1 MMKPETKRLQISLL
15 VLAKKYG
22 SPLFVYDTAIIKRQ
36 YDRLSG
42 AFDGIP
48 VKLHYACKA
57 LTNIEIL
64 KFIRNLGAG
73 LDAVSIEEV
82 ALGIRAGFA
91 PSDIFFTPN
100 SISFEELVEAAHKG
114 VSINIDNL
122 DMLEL
127 FAQQFPDRAICIRI
141 NPHIMAGGNANI
153 SVGHIDS
160 KFGISIHQ
168 LPHVLKLV
176 DSWNIKVEGI
186 HMHTGSDILD
196 AEVFLGAT
204 EILLNAAKS
213 FKDLRFID
221 FGSGFKVPY
230 KKGDI
235 ETNVEVLGELISQR
249 MKQFFKEY
257 GRTLDVVF
265 EPGKFLVSE
274 AGVLLSSVNIVK
286 ITPSTL
292 FAGMDTGFNH
302 LIRPMLYGA
311 YHHIENIS
319 NPGGNPRIYNVV
331 GYLCETDTFAVNRR
345 INEVRVGDVLCFQN
359 AGAYCFSMASNYNS
373 RLRPAEVIIHEG
385 KDYLIR
391 RRESFE
397 DLIKLQKSTGLFD

>member
-1 MMKPETKRLQISLL
+1 MKPETQRLQMSLVDL
-15 VLAKKYG
+15 TKKYG
-22 SPLFVYDTAIIKRQ
+22 SPLFVYDTAVIKRQ
-36 YDRLSG
+36 YDRLMG

-57 LTNIEIL
+57 LTNIEVL
-64 KFIRNLGAG
+64 KYIRSLGAG

-82 ALGIRAGFA
+82 ALGIRAGFN
-91 PSDIFFTPN
+91 PTEIFYTPN
-100 SISFEELVEAAHKG
+100 SVDFSEIEEAAHKG

-127 FAQQFPDRAICIRI
+127 FAQKFPDNAVCLRI
-141 NPHIMAGGNANI
+141 NPHIMAGGNPNI

-168 LPHVLKLV
+168 LPHIMKLV
-176 DSWNIKVEGI
+176 NSWGIKVEGI

-196 AEVFLGAT
+196 AEVFLGAI

-213 FKDLRFID
+213 FPDLRFID

-235 ETNVEVLGELISQR
+235 ETNIENLGALISKR
-249 MKQFFKEY
+249 MKDFFKEY
-257 GRTLDVVF
+257 GRVLDIIF

-274 AGVLLSSVNIVK
+274 AGVLLSKVNTVK

-302 LIRPMLYGA
+302 LIRPMFYGS

-319 NPGGNPRIYNVV
+319 NPTGNPRIYNVV

-345 INEVRVGDVLCFQN
+345 INEVRVGDVLCFHN

-373 RLRPAEVIIHEG
+373 RLKPAEVLVHEG

-397 DLIKLQKSTGLFD
+397 DLIKLQKTTGLFD

>member
-1 MMKPETKRLQISLL
+1 MKPETDRLQMSLMDL
-15 VLAKKYG
+15 TKKYG
-22 SPLFVYDTAIIKRQ
+22 SPLFVYDTAVIKKQ
-36 YDRLSG
+36 YDRLMN
-42 AFDGIP
+42 AFHDTP
-48 VKLHYACKA
+48 VRLHYACKA
-57 LTNIEIL
+57 LTNIEVL
-64 KFIRNLGAG
+64 KYIRSLGAG

-82 ALGIRAGFA
+82 ALGIRAGFN
-91 PSDIFFTPN
+91 PSDIFYTPN
-100 SISFEELVEAAHKG
+100 SVGFEELTEAAHKG

-127 FAQQFPDRAICIRI
+127 FAQNFPDKPVCIRI
-141 NPHIMAGGNANI
+141 NPHIMAGGNLKI

-176 DSWNIKVEGI
+176 ESWNIKVEGI

-196 AEVFLGAT
+196 AEVFLNAI

-213 FKDLRFID
+213 FDDLKYID

-235 ETNVEVLGELISQR
+235 ETNIEHLGKLISER
-249 MKQFFKEY
+249 MHAFYKEY
-257 GRTLDVVF
+257 GRTVEVIF

-274 AGVLLSSVNIVK
+274 AGVLLSKVNTVK

-302 LIRPMLYGA
+302 LIRPMFYGS

-319 NPGGNPRIYNVV
+319 NPSGNPRIYNVV

-345 INEVRVGDVLCFQN
+345 INEIRVGDVLCFHN

-373 RLRPAEVIIHEG
+373 RLKPAEVLIHEG

-397 DLIKLQKSTGLFD
+397 DLIKLQKNTGLFD

>member
-1 MMKPETKRLQISLL
+1 M
-15 VLAKKYG
+15 
-22 SPLFVYDTAIIKRQ
+22 
-36 YDRLSG
+36 
-42 AFDGIP
+42 
-48 VKLHYACKA
+48 
-57 LTNIEIL
+57 
-64 KFIRNLGAG
+64 
-73 LDAVSIEEV
+73 
-82 ALGIRAGFA
+82 
-91 PSDIFFTPN
+91 
-100 SISFEELVEAAHKG
+100 
-114 VSINIDNL
+114 
-122 DMLEL
+122 
-127 FAQQFPDRAICIRI
+127 
-141 NPHIMAGGNANI
+141 
-153 SVGHIDS
+153 
-160 KFGISIHQ
+160 
-168 LPHVLKLV
+168 
-176 DSWNIKVEGI
+176 
-186 HMHTGSDILD
+186 D

-204 EILLNAAKS
+204 EILLNAARS

-249 MKQFFKEY
+249 MKRFFKEY

-319 NPGGNPRIYNVV
+319 NPSGNPRIYNVV

>member
-1 MMKPETKRLQISLL
+1 
-15 VLAKKYG
+15 
-22 SPLFVYDTAIIKRQ
+22 
-36 YDRLSG
+36 
-42 AFDGIP
+42 
-48 VKLHYACKA
+48 
-57 LTNIEIL
+57 
-64 KFIRNLGAG
+64 
-73 LDAVSIEEV
+73 
-82 ALGIRAGFA
+82 LGIRAGFA

-292 FAGMDTGFNH
+292 FAGMDTDQCFTE
-302 LIRPMLYGA
+302 
-311 YHHIENIS
+311 HII
-319 NPGGNPRIYNVV
+319 
-331 GYLCETDTFAVNRR
+331 T
-345 INEVRVGDVLCFQN
+345 
-359 AGAYCFSMASNYNS
+359 
-373 RLRPAEVIIHEG
+373 
-385 KDYLIR
+385 
-391 RRESFE
+391 
-397 DLIKLQKSTGLFD
+397 